1 MLRYVKSQ
9 KTTVSECV
17 YFRLPFR
24 SILQLLR
31 RAAPL
36 FLLGFAVPSVALTL
50 GQPQGAVWIGRPLDL
65 VVPLTLAEGEGGDS
79 LCAEAEMIQGGTRV
93 DDRRVT
99 VSLEPGSRPGQTRMH
114 IRSTMAV
121 EEPVVQVTVRAG
133 CQASSSRQFVLL
145 ADMPV
150 DVTTTPAVPGSAGM
164 SGASSSGGG
173 DGASV
178 PGSRRTARAAV
189 EGRGS
194 AGSSAASPTP
204 PRRTA
209 PPPPRPAASAEG
221 SEPRRPAAR
230 ATTPPVRRST
240 AAAPAPAPAK
250 APTAAV
256 PAPVT
261 PPASAPAANGGARLQ
276 LDLLDPAAVRN
287 PALAASAAANPTAMD
302 SAVSAALAAASAA
315 ANAEELQR
323 ANERMKALEATLA
336 ALRDQSAQN
345 QRLLLEMRTELAE
358 ARDSRYRNPLVYA
371 LCLLLLLALIG
382 LIMLWRVA
390 RRTANAAWWG
400 DTVGKDDG
408 APESP
413 SGALSSAGVAGASLA
428 GASAAPRTGPF
439 GTALV
444 EPASSEDAPDTLPP
458 MAEDESAPARYVNTE
473 ELFDVQQQSDFFV
486 SLGQHEQAIAVLSE
500 HIADNPETSALAYL
514 DLLRI
519 FHTLDR
525 RDDYARVGQEFERAF
540 NASVPDFEHFSEIG
554 RGLEHYGSALAR
566 IEAQWPRPGTL
577 NLIEELV
584 FRKPGT
590 RDDESFDL
598 AAYRELLLL
607 YSVAKEVIDPNSA
620 PPTPITPLSFLDTHD
635 AKLESTRPAEL
646 DRPTELVGL
655 AGNDDHNAPDAPL
668 PSLYGAIDERLSHD
682 TVVASPLEPTGAVDM
697 PAMAPPS
704 ANTSYEEEWTRPMPV
719 NGPAQSA
726 DSHGAMPFD
735 HTAIETLETLPAEL
749 ELEKRPSDALS
760 TDDMPL
766 PELRLDLE
774 LFDPAIEAEIAPR
787 PRRRR

>member
-1 MLRYVKSQ
+1 MLRFVKSQ

-50 GQPQGAVWIGRPLDL
+50 GQPQGAVWIGRPLNL
-65 VVPLTLAEGEGGDS
+65 VVPLTLAEGEGSDS
-79 LCAEAEMIQGGTRV
+79 LCAEAEMVQGGTRV

-99 VSLEPGSRPGQTRMH
+99 VSLEPGSRPGQTRIH

-133 CQASSSRQFVLL
+133 CQASSTRQFVLL

-150 DVTTTPAVPGSAGM
+150 EVTAPALPASAGTSGALSSRGDTAAAPIDRRPARATREGSGSSGAATGTTT
-164 SGASSSGGG
+164 
-173 DGASV
+173 
-178 PGSRRTARAAV
+178 
-189 EGRGS
+189 
-194 AGSSAASPTP
+194 TP
-204 PRRTA
+204 PRRA
-209 PPPPRPAASAEG
+209 APPRPRPATSAEG
-221 SEPRRPAAR
+221 GAPRRPAVR
-230 ATTPPVRRST
+230 TTPPPVRRNT
-240 AAAPAPAPAK
+240 AAAPASATP
-250 APTAAV
+250 PTAAV
-256 PAPVT
+256 TAPAT

-345 QRLLLEMRTELAE
+345 QRLLLEMRSELAE
-358 ARDSRYRNPLVYA
+358 ARDSRYRNPLVYV

-382 LIMLWRVA
+382 LFMLWRVA
-390 RRTANAAWWG
+390 RRTAQAAWWG

-408 APESP
+408 GFMSP
-413 SGALSSAGVAGASLA
+413 SGAASAAGVAGASLA
-428 GASAAPRTGPF
+428 GVSAAPKTGPF

-444 EPASSEDAPDTLPP
+444 EPAVEEASETLPP
-458 MAEDESAPARYVNTE
+458 MPEDDSAPTRYVNTE

-525 RDDYARVGQEFERAF
+525 REDYARVGQEFERAF
-540 NASVPDFEHFSEIG
+540 NASVPDFEQFSELG

-577 NLIEELV
+577 SLIEELV

-635 AKLESTRPAEL
+635 AKLESTRPADL
-646 DRPTELVGL
+646 DRTTELVGL
-655 AGNDDHNAPDAPL
+655 AANDHNAPDAPL

-682 TVVASPLEPTGAVDM
+682 TIIAAHPGTMGTPSAVEM
-697 PAMAPPS
+697 PAMASPS
-704 ANTSYEEEWTRPMPV
+704 ANTSYEEEWTRPMPANASPESV
-719 NGPAQSA
+719 
-726 DSHGAMPFD
+726 DSSGATPFD
-735 HTAIETLETLPAEL
+735 HTTIETLETLPAEL
-749 ELEKRPSDALS
+749 ELEPRPSAPPS

-766 PELRLDLE
+766 PELKLDLE

>member
-1 MLRYVKSQ
+1 M
-9 KTTVSECV
+9 
-17 YFRLPFR
+17 
-24 SILQLLR
+24 QLLR

-50 GQPQGAVWIGRPLDL
+50 GQPQGAVWIGRPLSL
-65 VVPLTLAEGEGGDS
+65 VVPLTLADGEGGDS
-79 LCAEAEMIQGGTRV
+79 LCAQAEMIQGGTRV

-99 VSLEPGSRPGQTRMH
+99 VSLEPGSQPGQTRIH
-114 IRSTMAV
+114 IRSTVPV

-133 CQASSSRQFVLL
+133 CQATSSRQFVLL
-145 ADMPV
+145 ADMPAEI
-150 DVTTTPAVPGSAGM
+150 TTTPALPGSAGM
-164 SGASSSGGG
+164 SSGAVS
-173 DGASV
+173 
-178 PGSRRTARAAV
+178 PGSSADAAPAPANRRPARAAG
-189 EGRGS
+189 EGG
-194 AGSSAASPTP
+194 GSAASIGAPATP
-204 PRRTA
+204 PRRIAA
-209 PPPPRPAASAEG
+209 PRPRPAASAEG
-221 SEPRRPAAR
+221 GEPRRAAAR
-230 ATTPPVRRST
+230 ATTPPVRRNT
-240 AAAPAPAPAK
+240 AAAPASATPPN
-250 APTAAV
+250 AAAS
-256 PAPVT
+256 APVA
-261 PPASAPAANGGARLQ
+261 PPASAPSASGGARLQ
-276 LDLLDPAAVRN
+276 LDLLDPSAVRN
-287 PALAASAAANPTAMD
+287 PALAASAPANPTAMD
-302 SAVSAALAAASAA
+302 SAVSAALAAASAS

-382 LIMLWRVA
+382 LFMLWRVA
-390 RRTANAAWWG
+390 RRTAHAAWWG
-400 DTVGKDDG
+400 DTADKDDG
-408 APESP
+408 APVP
-413 SGALSSAGVAGASLA
+413 PAGPEAPAGMAGASLA
-428 GASAAPRTGPF
+428 GAAAAPKTGPF
-439 GTALV
+439 GTALMA
-444 EPASSEDAPDTLPP
+444 PAADMAPDTLPP
-458 MAEDESAPARYVNTE
+458 AEEEGAPARYVNTE

-519 FHTLDR
+519 FHTLER
-525 RDDYARVGQEFERAF
+525 REDYARVGQEFERAF
-540 NASVPDFEHFSEIG
+540 NASVPAFEQFSESG

-566 IEAQWPRPGTL
+566 IEARWPRPGTL

-607 YSVAKEVIDPNSA
+607 YSVAKEVIDPDSA

-635 AKLESTRPAEL
+635 AKLESTRPADL
-646 DRPTELVGL
+646 DRATEPVGL

-682 TVVASPLEPTGAVDM
+682 TIIAAHPGMGGTHGAPTTDSASAT
-697 PAMAPPS
+697 
-704 ANTSYEEEWTRPMPV
+704 TSYEEEWTRPMPASA
-719 NGPAQSA
+719 PSQSA
-726 DSHGAMPFD
+726 DPHGPVPFD
-735 HTAIETLETLPAEL
+735 QTAIETLETLPAEL

-787 PRRRR
+787 PRRRH